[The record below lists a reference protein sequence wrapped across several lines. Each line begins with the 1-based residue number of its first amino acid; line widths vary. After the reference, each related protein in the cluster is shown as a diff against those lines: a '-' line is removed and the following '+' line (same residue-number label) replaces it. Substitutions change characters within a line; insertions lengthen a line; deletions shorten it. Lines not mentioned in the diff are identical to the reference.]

1 MYGLLLN
8 VSLQHSNQNLGML
21 RRNKGASA
29 SYRLRLFYFIRMR
42 STEAALLAKTRQLVY
57 I

>member
-1 MYGLLLN
+1 MYGLLLS
-8 VSLQHSNQNLGML
+8 VSPQHLNQNLGML

-29 SYRLRLFYFIRMR
+29 SYTLRLFYFIRMR
-42 STEAALLAKTRQLVY
+42 STKAALLAKTRQLVY